1 MAKNESIIVS
11 KVIDS
16 YSSLHSVKKV
26 ARELHISAG
35 TVSAILKE
43 NNISLSWNAKSESKP
58 TGRPRRTKPSNDAC
72 CNCRGYSPASS
83 NEGYCL
89 RHRRTAYAF
98 KREPCFYH

>member
-26 ARELHISAG
+26 ARDLHISAG

-43 NNISLSWNAKSESKP
+43 NNISLSWNAKSESKA
-58 TGRPRRTKPSNDAC
+58 TGSPRRTKPSDDAC
-72 CNCRGYSPASS
+72 FYCGGYSMATSL
-83 NEGYCL
+83 EGYCITL
-89 RHRRTAYAF
+89 HCSAYAF
-98 KREPCFYH
+98 DRQPCFHH